1 VTKVRE
7 ARREREREV
16 ESEREIEVDSGEKR
30 VKGKEREEWKS

>member
-7 ARREREREV
+7 ARRERLRVRER
-16 ESEREIEVDSGEKR
+16 EVDSGEGW